1 MNRKLVPSVIL
12 ALLMVSGSAFA
23 DVFVTPYGGFNF
35 FGGLTTQH
43 TLDVDPGFDFFPPRS
58 IESSQLKEA
67 VSGGVT
73 IGTRSETSGMV
84 LALNLEYIKGST
96 NILFV
101 AHDSAGQDYTI
112 GEMKIDSPAFAV
124 GGFLG
129 ATVSGLST
137 DKYQS
142 TMGVEVGVIKPTGNI
157 TLKYR
162 QTLGDPVNVITETHD
177 FSETS
182 LYMSF
187 LYTGTFSISDM
198 FGVSGTLG
206 WRSNKSQIETID
218 TPAMSGGYGQQY
230 GGGFVRLGLDVE
242 F

>member
-1 MNRKLVPSVIL
+1 MIRKLVPSLVL
-12 ALLMVSGSAFA
+12 ALLLISGSASA

-35 FGGLTTQH
+35 LNGITTYH
-43 TLDVDPGFDFFPPRS
+43 TLDVDPGFDFFPPQS
-58 IESSQLKEA
+58 VESSQLQEA
-67 VSGGVT
+67 KSAGIT
-73 IGTRSETSGMV
+73 IGNRSETSGMV
-84 LALNLEYIKGST
+84 LALNLEYIQGST
-96 NILFV
+96 NLLFV
-101 AHDSAGQDYTI
+101 EYDDTGQDYTI
-112 GEMKIDSPAFAV
+112 GEMKIDSPAIAV
-124 GGFLG
+124 GGFIG

-157 TLKYR
+157 TLQYH

-187 LYTGTFSISDM
+187 LYTGTYYFSDM

-206 WRSNKSQIETID
+206 WRSAKSQIETID

-230 GGGFVRLGLDVE
+230 GGGFVRLGLDVQ